1 MADVYDRWHKSYPK
15 DGDPECA
22 EHKGK
27 VPTKGHGKGK
37 RWQVR
42 YRDPSGEQRS
52 ANFHRKVEAEAAAT
66 AIENDL
72 HQGTYVD
79 PNAGKVSL
87 RTYAR
92 QWLDAATA
100 GVGTLDAY
108 EGVLRNHIEPH
119 LGSRE
124 LRSLN
129 RPSLIQAWVRKLQ
142 DTGLEPS
149 TISWINSILTAVLDA
164 AVEDGLLHRNPCK
177 SSSVKLPK
185 EPKKKITPWSLERVH
200 AVIAG
205 LPGRF
210 QCGGKLAFGCGL
222 RQGEVL
228 GIAVED
234 LDFKQRL
241 VRVNRQIKLVR
252 STMVFSL
259 PKGERIRTVPMP
271 DELARALKAHMK
283 AYPPKEITLPW
294 AKPDGAEKR
303 FRLLFT
309 TDQGKAYHRSVLNEG
324 DWKRALVS
332 AGVIPPREKGAPRFA
347 AAPEDGMHALRHAY
361 ASVLL
366 DAGETVKA
374 LAEYLGHSDPG
385 FTLRTYTHLMPA
397 SESRTRRAIDAA
409 FASGG
414 GEGEGSGEGESAP
427 VCTACALAA

>member
-1 MADVYDRWHKSYPK
+1 VSLSEEDAV
-15 DGDPECA
+15 A
-22 EHKGK
+22 EEGEACSSVHLACDSFGLGVDAFGGAVAVGEREGGVHGVA
-27 VPTKGHGKGK
+27 VPFQT
-37 RWQVR
+37 
-42 YRDPSGEQRS
+42 SGE
-52 ANFHRKVEAEAAAT
+52 
-66 AIENDL
+66 
-72 HQGTYVD
+72 G
-79 PNAGKVSL
+79 
-87 RTYAR
+87 
-92 QWLDAATA
+92 
-100 GVGTLDAY
+100 
-108 EGVLRNHIEPH
+108 
-119 LGSRE
+119 
-124 LRSLN
+124 
-129 RPSLIQAWVRKLQ
+129 
-142 DTGLEPS
+142 
-149 TISWINSILTAVLDA
+149 
-164 AVEDGLLHRNPCK
+164 
-177 SSSVKLPK
+177 
-185 EPKKKITPWSLERVH
+185 H
-200 AVIAG
+200 AVTSG
-205 LPGRF
+205 LPDRF

-234 LDFKQRL
+234 IDFKQRL

-259 PKGERIRTVPMP
+259 PKGERVRTVPMP

-283 AYPPKEITLPW
+283 TYPPKGITLPW
-294 AKPDGAEKR
+294 AKPDGAER
-303 FRLLFT
+303 TFRLLFT

-324 DWKRALVS
+324 DWKPALVS

-366 DAGETVKA
+366 DAGETIKA

-414 GEGEGSGEGESAP
+414 TEGAGEGESAT